1 MNTLHQ
7 NHNFTA
13 SQYLLYKPIIEN
25 TFNMHL
31 FVLDRL
37 SQLIEPGHIYSTA
50 MISELAVSF
59 VANRMLYLGADE

>member
-13 SQYLLYKPIIEN
+13 SQYLLDKPFNEN

-37 SQLIEPGHIYSTA
+37 SHLIEPGHIYSTA

-59 VANRMLYLGADE
+59 VANRMLYLGVDE